1 MQKAELEMRVTS
13 PPFRLM
19 DVQSNGEGVTHSPV
33 CAETAKGTTVV
44 DLHMLV
50 GILHQSE
57 QLSLPSRNSFPLAAP
72 DSAETL
78 ARAASLSALL
88 QEVQLN

>member
-1 MQKAELEMRVTS
+1 
-13 PPFRLM
+13 M
-19 DVQSNGEGVTHSPV
+19 DVQSSGDEGVTHLPV
-33 CAETAKGTTVV
+33 CAGTAEGTAVV
-44 DLHMLV
+44 ELHMLV

-72 DSAETL
+72 DRAETL